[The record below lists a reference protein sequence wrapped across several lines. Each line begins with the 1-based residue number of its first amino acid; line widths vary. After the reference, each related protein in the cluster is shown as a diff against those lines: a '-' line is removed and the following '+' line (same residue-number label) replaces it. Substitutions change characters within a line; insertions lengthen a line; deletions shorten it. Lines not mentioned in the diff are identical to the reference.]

1 MIRFILQRLAV
12 LPVAALLVHFLGF
25 SYAHM
30 ARPLRAARNP
40 FIASVIETQPLL
52 PTYKSYFQDALH
64 LDFGDIPVSPGVQ
77 ESLATSITR
86 ASVSSLGLLAIA
98 LVLSALLGLTL
109 GLLAVRPDPPR
120 LANWLTFVSTLG
132 LAMPSFY
139 IGSLFVLASLTYLL
153 RGGYGTQLILPIKG
167 FGWDRHLVLPV
178 LALMAR
184 PIVQIAQVTAE
195 LLKDELGKQY
205 VVAARSVGFTWRAI
219 RWRLALRNIL
229 AAVILSIAGSVRL
242 LVGELIVVEWLFEW
256 PGLGRLLALT
266 LIPAATST
274 PTQEPLFLDPRI
286 VSAVLMVFAALFL
299 LTDFIAA
306 ILVRVSDPRL
316 RSPEAAS

>member
-1 MIRFILQRLAV
+1 MTRFILQRLAV

-25 SYAHM
+25 SYAHL

-40 FIASVIETQPLL
+40 FLSSMEAQPLL
-52 PTYKSYFQDALH
+52 PTYKGYFQGALH

-77 ESLATSITR
+77 ESLVTSIAR

-98 LVLSALLGLTL
+98 LVLSALLGLAL

-120 LANWLTFVSTLG
+120 LANWLTLVSTLG

-153 RGGYGTQLILPIKG
+153 RGGYGTRLILPIRG
-167 FGWDRHLVLPV
+167 FGWDSHLVLPT
-178 LALMAR
+178 LALIAR
-184 PIVQIAQVTAE
+184 PSVQIAQVTAE

-266 LIPAATST
+266 LIPAVTST
-274 PTQEPLFLDPRI
+274 STQEPLFLDPRV
-286 VSAVLMVFAALFL
+286 VSAVLVVFAALFL

>member
-12 LPVAALLVHFLGF
+12 LPVVALLVHFLGF
-25 SYAHM
+25 SYAHL

-40 FIASVIETQPLL
+40 YLSSMEAQPLL
-52 PTYKSYFQDALH
+52 PTYKGYFQDALR
-64 LDFGDIPVSPGVQ
+64 LDFGDIPISPGVQ
-77 ESLATSITR
+77 ESLVTSIAK

-98 LVLSALLGLTL
+98 LVLSALLGLAL

-120 LANWLTFVSTLG
+120 LANWLTLVSTLG

-153 RGGYGTQLILPIKG
+153 RGGYGTQLILPIRG
-167 FGWDRHLVLPV
+167 FGWDKHLVLPT
-178 LALMAR
+178 LALIAR
-184 PIVQIAQVTAE
+184 PSVQIAQVTAE

-205 VVAARSVGFTWRAI
+205 VVAARSVGFPWRTI

-274 PTQEPLFLDPRI
+274 PTQEPLFLDPRV
-286 VSAVLMVFAALFL
+286 VSVVLVVFAALFL
-299 LTDFIAA
+299 LTDFVAA

-316 RSPEAAS
+316 RSPEAVS